1 VFHKGREL
9 YGLFEMRQA
18 LRQLERVLVV
28 EGYMDVV
35 ALAHHGILNVVATL
49 GTATTVDQLRR
60 LFRTTQEVVFCFDG
74 DRAGRDAAWRALQVG
89 LAEMRDGRQLRFLF
103 LPEGQDP
110 DSLVQSEGAEG
121 LHQRLSGSVTLSEY
135 LLSELKAQTDIGT
148 VDGRARLAELA
159 RPWLSRL
166 PEGVY
171 RELLF
176 DQIAAEVGLST
187 ARLVDILQLS
197 NAAPAGVVRRPS
209 VTGKRSGLV
218 RHAIRLVL
226 HYPSVATEIQTPEG
240 LEDAEQPGL
249 ALLLELLELARDRP
263 DINTAVLEERLRDR
277 PEARHL
283 KTLLGQEMLVDRD
296 EAAAELTGSLAG
308 IQRQVHEQ
316 RLESLIARA
325 DGLSATEKQ
334 EFLRLQQNLSAK
346 GDLT

>member
-1 VFHKGREL
+1 
-9 YGLFEMRQA
+9 
-18 LRQLERVLVV
+18 
-28 EGYMDVV
+28 
-35 ALAHHGILNVVATL
+35 
-49 GTATTVDQLRR
+49 
-60 LFRTTQEVVFCFDG
+60 
-74 DRAGRDAAWRALQVG
+74 
-89 LAEMRDGRQLRFLF
+89 
-103 LPEGQDP
+103 
-110 DSLVQSEGAEG
+110 
-121 LHQRLSGSVTLSEY
+121 
-135 LLSELKAQTDIGT
+135 
-148 VDGRARLAELA
+148 
-159 RPWLSRL
+159 
-166 PEGVY
+166 
-171 RELLF
+171 
-176 DQIAAEVGLST
+176 
-187 ARLVDILQLS
+187 
-197 NAAPAGVVRRPS
+197 
-209 VTGKRSGLV
+209 
-218 RHAIRLVL
+218 RLVL